1 MTRPFRIGPGLI
13 VTAAFIGPGTVTTAT
28 LAGAGYG
35 TALLWCLAFAVLATI
50 VLQEMSA
57 RLGLATGAGLG
68 QALRHTPG
76 PRWMGPGLAGLA
88 VGSVILGAAAY
99 EAGNLTGAGLGLGTA
114 LGLAPKTLALA
125 GAGIAGLLL
134 WTGQYRVVERVLVGC
149 VAVMGITFLVTAVL
163 VVPRVDG
170 VLAGL
175 VVPRLPAG
183 AELTALGLVGTTIV
197 PYNLFLHAAA
207 VSERWSG
214 PGDLGPARWDLV
226 LAIGLGG
233 LVSSAVVVTAA
244 AALGRQEIH
253 SASAMAAQLEPLLG
267 VWAARTF
274 SLGFAAAGL
283 SSAITAPLAAAYALQ
298 DVRGKGRNVRVPA
311 ARGVIGGTL
320 VVGVLVTALG
330 TRPVALIL
338 IAQVLNGLIL
348 PIVAF
353 VLLLAMNDRR
363 RLGNHVNGWRA
374 NLAGALVV
382 LLCLALGVR
391 GMVGALTG

>member
-1 MTRPFRIGPGLI
+1 VIRPFRIGPGLI

-35 TALLWCLAFAVLATI
+35 TALLWCLGFAVLATI

-57 RLGLATGAGLG
+57 RLGLTTGAGLG

-76 PRWMGPGLAGLA
+76 PRWMGPVLAGLA

-114 LGLAPKTLALA
+114 FGLAPKTLALA

-134 WTGQYRVVERVLVGC
+134 WTGHYRVVERVLVGC
-149 VAVMGITFLVTAVL
+149 VAVMGITFLVTAAL

-175 VVPRLPAG
+175 VVPRLPDG

-207 VSERWSG
+207 VSERWNG
-214 PGDLGPARWDLV
+214 PGDLVPARWDLV

-274 SLGFAAAGL
+274 SVGFAAAGL

-311 ARGVIGGTL
+311 ARGVIVGTL

-374 NLAGALVV
+374 NLAGTLVV